1 MSAFL
6 NNLYCK
12 RVAFSALILIGH
24 TVAGFSFETGVFV
37 FRRTKCGVA
46 A

>member
-1 MSAFL
+1 MNAFL
-6 NNLYCK
+6 NNLYRK
-12 RVAFSALILIGH
+12 RVAFPALVLIGH
-24 TVAGFSFETGVFV
+24 TVEGFSFETGIFV